1 MAKQSI
7 GVLIYTNPDYYPAT
21 ANAVELLS
29 EHFNIILIG
38 RNLEPPHWEYPSN
51 VKVHRL
57 GLYASGKERAQVSAK
72 AKFLEYINFVSQARY
87 LLKDVSL
94 IYAYDAFGYTAA
106 YLCKLML
113 FRSVPLIYQN
123 HETGD
128 RLSPLSSLSG
138 WVQRL
143 EHTWVHKA
151 DIVVFPDR
159 GRAAFFQ
166 KVTNLN
172 KEPLIIPNFPLKSIF
187 NFSEDWFSLIRS
199 RWQSLTLFYR
209 GTISDT
215 SAMKEMISA
224 ASLVDNTC
232 IKFVGF
238 LDDDSSKDLD
248 DWVNTVKVEHRFS
261 YLGKLP
267 YEDLQSHTLSA
278 TVGFAL
284 YKSIDLNRTACV
296 TACQKIYEYA
306 ACGLPTIV
314 SDLPNYRDYLS
325 GESWV
330 RFANPDN
337 PHSIA
342 SAVRDILKDFE
353 NYQAMCLAA
362 RRAFEEKFNYE
373 SAFYPLLSKIKEL
386 VDRSE

>member
-1 MAKQSI
+1 MTKRSI

-38 RNLEPPHWEYPSN
+38 RNLEPPHWEYPTN
-51 VKVHRL
+51 VEVHRL
-57 GLYASGKERAQVSAK
+57 GLYASGKEREQVSAK
-72 AKFLEYINFVSQARY
+72 AKFLEYINFILQARY

-113 FRSVPLIYQN
+113 LRSVPLIYQN

-128 RLSPLSSLSG
+128 RLFPLSSLSG

-143 EHTWVHKA
+143 ERNWVHKA
-151 DIVVFPDR
+151 DIVVFPDKD
-159 GRAAFFQ
+159 RAGFFQ
-166 KVTNLN
+166 KITNLN
-172 KEPLIIPNFPLKSIF
+172 KEPLIIPNFPLKSVF
-187 NFSEDWFSLIRS
+187 DFSEDWSSLIRS
-199 RWQSLTLFYR
+199 RWESLTLFYR

-215 SAMKEMISA
+215 SAMKEIISA
-224 ASLVDNTC
+224 ASLVNNSC

-238 LDDDSSKDLD
+238 LDDHSSKDLD
-248 DWVNTVKVEHRFS
+248 EWVNTVKVEHRFS

-267 YEDLQSHTLSA
+267 YEALQSHTLSA

-306 ACGLPTIV
+306 ACGVPTIV

-330 RFANPDN
+330 RFADPNN

-342 SAVRDILKDFE
+342 SAVQDILKDFD
-353 NYQAMCLAA
+353 NYQEMCLAA

-373 SAFYPLLSKIKEL
+373 SAFYPLLLKIKDL
-386 VDRSE
+386 VDCSE